1 MTDESKHGDLSYK
14 ESADYWHA
22 LSVVVREDADKLRRQ
37 ISGLSQANR
46 EAHAGIAARREREAH
61 LQSAI
66 ERRNA
71 QIKDMSADY
80 IAISLARDKAENE
93 RDIARTCVDA
103 LRGTIDALTESNL
116 KEAAY
121 TRKTCS
127 PAECVSYG
135 FYEDTR
141 NKLSEALSASVAAR
155 DIANAEIEALRR
167 VYTKAVDELESMR
180 MERDLA
186 QAGEC
191 VIGFEALAARIEE
204 ADRKHPRDLHDER
217 VQPFARN
224 KLDDARFDLA
234 NFPSWAR
241 VLKCEVAEA
250 LHALAAESP
259 ERLADE
265 LLDVATVALR
275 WRRAILERTKTG
287 E

>member
-1 MTDESKHGDLSYK
+1 M
-14 ESADYWHA
+14 W
-22 LSVVVREDADKLRRQ
+22 Q
-37 ISGLSQANR
+37 QAT
-46 EAHAGIAARREREAH
+46 AHACRSVELREKETDAFRATNHE
-61 LQSAI
+61 L
-66 ERRNA
+66 
-71 QIKDMSADY
+71 
-80 IAISLARDKAENE
+80 SLARDKAENE

-121 TRKTCS
+121 TRKMCS

-191 VIGFEALAARIEE
+191 VIGFEALAARIKE
-204 ADRKHPRDLHDER
+204 ADSKHPRDLHDEC
-217 VQPFARN
+217 VQAFARN
-224 KLDDARFDLA
+224 ALDNARLDLS
-234 NFPSWAR
+234 NFLSWAR

-250 LHALAAESP
+250 MYALAAESP

-275 WRRAILERTKTG
+275 WRRAILERG